1 MNDTACNK
9 CENLMCPVD
18 TYVCG
23 ITLTQI
29 ENISEKPSWCPHN
42 KNCHEYCRYGKYCR
56 YVKGSNGADPDECAM
71 YYKLDD
77 LMNEARDIEREQR
90 KALDDYDE
98 WE

>member
-1 MNDTACNK
+1 MKNECGNCKYFDHGYGGMACRLIGKEWNY
-9 CENLMCPVD
+9 D
-18 TYVCG
+18 G
-23 ITLTQI
+23 
-29 ENISEKPSWCPHN
+29 EKPEWCPLN
-42 KNCHEYCRYGKYCR
+42 KNCHEYCPYRKMCR
-56 YVKGSNGADPDECAM
+56 YVEGSNGMDPDECAM